1 MRQSDESYDW
11 LNDPFDEKKAAQDAK
26 GKSTGAWVGLGL
38 GCLVAVVFFV
48 VATAVI
54 LGALA
59 TFNNA

>member
-11 LNDPFDEKKAAQDAK
+11 LNDPFDEKKAAQEAK
-26 GKSTGAWVGLGL
+26 GKSAGAWVGLGL
-38 GCLVAVVFFV
+38 GCLVAVVFFI
-48 VATAVI
+48 VASALV

>member
-11 LNDPFDEKKAAQDAK
+11 LNDPFDEKKAAQEAK

-48 VATAVI
+48 VASAVI

-59 TFNNA
+59 TFSNA